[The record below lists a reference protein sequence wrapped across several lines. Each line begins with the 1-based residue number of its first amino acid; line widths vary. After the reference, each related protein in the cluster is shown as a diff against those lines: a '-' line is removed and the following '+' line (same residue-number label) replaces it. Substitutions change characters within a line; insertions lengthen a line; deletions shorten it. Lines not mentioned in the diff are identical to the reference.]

1 MQKTAVIL
9 AAGNGTRLAG
19 DREGPAPSK
28 PLTELAGI
36 PLVVRTLMTLQA
48 GGFDRA
54 VLVTGYRGAEVQ
66 AALRSDRRVR
76 LELAF
81 AHNEQWRQSNGVSVL
96 AARPFVHGG
105 EFHLLMSDH
114 IFDVAILDALAAARL
129 PAGGALLAVDR
140 KLGSIFDMDDATKVV
155 TDEQGLIVRIG
166 KELEEFG
173 AVDTG
178 VFRCTPAL
186 FDALEAARE
195 RRGDCSLS
203 DGVGTLAATGRMGT
217 VDVGDAWWQDVDTP
231 GSMVFGRRLLLEAAR
246 RSRRGILVPSLGRRL
261 HELSP
266 PPASFSR
273 RTLVQ

>member
-19 DREGPAPSK
+19 DKSGPAPSK

-36 PLVVRTLMTLQA
+36 PLVVRTLMTLEA

-54 VLVTGYRGAEVQ
+54 VLVTGYRGEEVR
-66 AALRSDRRVR
+66 AALQADPRVHM
-76 LELAF
+76 ELRF

-96 AARPFVHGG
+96 AARPFVEG

-114 IFDVAILDALAAARL
+114 IFDVGILHALAAADL
-129 PAGGALLAVDR
+129 HPQGALLAVDR
-140 KLGSIFDMDDATKVV
+140 KLGSIYDMDDATKVV
-155 TDEQGLIVRIG
+155 TGDDGRVLRIG
-166 KELEEFG
+166 KQLKQFD

-186 FDALEAARE
+186 FEALLAAHA

-203 DGVGTLAATGRMGT
+203 DGVGTLAASGRMHT
-217 VDVGDAWWQDVDTP
+217 VDVKDAWWQDVDTP
-231 GSMVFGRRLLLEAAR
+231 GSMIHGRRLLLDKAR

-261 HELSP
+261 KELSP
-266 PPASFSR
+266 PPVSYTR
-273 RTLVQ
+273 RSQIQ